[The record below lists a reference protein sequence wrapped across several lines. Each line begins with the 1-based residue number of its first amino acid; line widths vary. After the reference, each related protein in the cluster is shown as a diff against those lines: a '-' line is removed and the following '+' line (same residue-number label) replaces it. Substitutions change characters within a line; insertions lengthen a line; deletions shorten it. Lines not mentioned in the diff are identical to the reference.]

1 MAANTA
7 GRASRAGAGHP
18 GLLDHRYR
26 VRSNDQC
33 RSGEPEVR
41 SGHRE
46 VRRLSDVIVH
56 ALLTHVLTMGTV
68 RAGAGRHQRRGDHD
82 DHRRQPERYGT
93 SGLHC
98 A

>member
-7 GRASRAGAGHP
+7 GRASRAGTLHP

-26 VRSNDQC
+26 VRSNDRRQ
-33 RSGEPEVR
+33 SGEPEVR
-41 SGHRE
+41 LGHRKI
-46 VRRLSDVIVH
+46 RRRGSDRLRLSDMLVH
-56 ALLTHVLTMGTV
+56 AV
-68 RAGAGRHQRRGDHD
+68 RAGAGRHQHRGDRD